1 MGKYLNTHF
10 TTEEIEMASKHMERC
25 LASLITILK
34 SMKNHYITFRMS
46 NIKIKH
52 TYTHNKK
59 PTKKTKTTDDTKD
72 WEDVEQLEL
81 IHCWWECKTVQPT
94 LENIWQFNVK
104 LTIRL

>member
-1 MGKYLNTHF
+1 MRLQV
-10 TTEEIEMASKHMERC
+10 
-25 LASLITILK
+25 
-34 SMKNHYITFRMS
+34 
-46 NIKIKH
+46 
-52 TYTHNKK
+52 
-59 PTKKTKTTDDTKD
+59 KKTKNTDDTKD